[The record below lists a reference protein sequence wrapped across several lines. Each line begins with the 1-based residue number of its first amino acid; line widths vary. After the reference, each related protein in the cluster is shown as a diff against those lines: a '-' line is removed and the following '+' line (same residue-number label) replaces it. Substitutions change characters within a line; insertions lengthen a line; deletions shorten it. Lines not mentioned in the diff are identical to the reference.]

1 MSGQNVKEYEE
12 LLFTDDF
19 LFCKVLEN
27 NEDICEELLEL
38 ILGKKIR
45 KINYLAKQ
53 KVIDITSDGKG
64 IRLDVYLED
73 DENTVFDIEMQTT
86 TRKDLPKRTRYYQG
100 MIDLNLIEK
109 GAGYDELKESY
120 IIFICLTTPFFD
132 PSGLHLYTFENRCR
146 ENKSLCLGDE
156 STKVILTP
164 DGHADDVSAE
174 LADFLNYLSG
184 KGGKGAFVRRLDAA
198 VQTARNREEWRMEY
212 MTLQMRDRE
221 KFAEGKAEGMQ
232 QERIDAVQRMISK
245 GYSREDILELE
256 YTEEEYA
263 EAEAG
268 LLQSV

>member
-1 MSGQNVKEYEE
+1 MNKAKEYEQ
-12 LLFTDDF
+12 LAFADDF
-19 LFCKVLEN
+19 MFCKVLED
-27 NEDICEELLEL
+27 NENLCIELLEL

-45 KINYLAKQ
+45 KITYLSKQ
-53 KVIDITSDGKG
+53 KVVDITSDGKG

-73 DENTVFDIEMQTT
+73 DENTVFDLEMQTT
-86 TRKDLPKRTRYYQG
+86 TRKDLPKRMRYYQG

-109 GAGYDELKESY
+109 GARYDELKESY
-120 IIFICLTTPFFD
+120 VIFICLGNPFFD

-146 ENKSLCLGDE
+146 ENKSLCLGDDT
-156 STKVILTP
+156 TKVILTP
-164 DGHADDVSAE
+164 EGHADDVSEE

-184 KGGKGAFVRRLDAA
+184 KGGSGAFVRRLDAA